1 MYVKALQESS
11 SRGQLDIERFYVW
24 VGGIGII
31 QLGAL
36 KCAISDGFSI
46 AAITETFK
54 GINNINNVCS
64 EIASG
69 ADVRSLNAQYNAAI
83 IPRERITP
91 SVFSHTTSA
100 KQHMPMIT
108 SAQ

>member
-31 QLGAL
+31 QFGAL

-54 GINNINNVCS
+54 
-64 EIASG
+64 G

>member
-54 GINNINNVCS
+54 GINNINNVS
-64 EIASG
+64 AGKING
-69 ADVRSLNAQYNAAI
+69 ALQ
-83 IPRERITP
+83 
-91 SVFSHTTSA
+91 
-100 KQHMPMIT
+100 
-108 SAQ
+108 